1 MKLTRLLIALVLAL
15 VLAPGCSSKNG
26 AGNRAMQEIASDSL
40 FIFTKN
46 RALEIVKSGFS
57 AGDKYEEVWIRDY
70 NTFIE
75 LSAEVFEPEEL
86 KEYLLVFFR
95 MQGDDGNI
103 IDGYIPKEK
112 VAGLGYD
119 YIYSDMAPQYAGHK
133 NTVETDQETSL
144 IQAVYKYVQT
154 TGDWT
159 ILDEVVGEENVRER
173 LERALLFLMN
183 HRFNSEYG
191 LLWGATTAD
200 WGDVQPEHEWGVF
213 LTEDT
218 HYAIDIYDNAMFLI
232 ALDNFMELVPSER
245 GNWQKVR
252 DDIGVNTR
260 KYLWDNVN
268 QKFIPHIYL
277 NGSPFPEDF
286 NEEVVFYHGGT
297 AVAIEAG
304 LLSEEEIIRSLEQMV
319 SNVEMAGAASIGLTL
334 YPPYPEGS
342 FKNKSMVPYGYQN
355 GGDWTWFG
363 ARMIQQLIR
372 YGFVEDAYEQILP
385 MVKRV
390 KENNGFYEW
399 YTIDNEPRG
408 AGTFRG
414 SAGVLYKAIRMFEE
428 LESFSFVQLSDPQ
441 LGMGGY
447 ENDKA
452 TFKQAVKQI
461 NALDVDFVVICGDF
475 VHHSSDSSFADY
487 IKIRDGLN
495 IPFYEVPGNHDIGRV
510 PNDTTL
516 AAYRSLFGKDYYVV
530 MHKDTRFVFV
540 NTLLWKNDIGEESS
554 MHHDWFRTTL
564 QKSDKNNRVIVAG
577 HFPIFT
583 KDPDEEENYFNLPPE
598 KRAEILE
605 LFRENNVVAYL
616 SGHKHEFIANNFDGI
631 QLVTGESTAKNF
643 DKRPFGFRKW
653 TVYGDTVRHRFV
665 ALDISTN

>member
-1 MKLTRLLIALVLAL
+1 MKTLKYTGILITLVLL
-15 VLAPGCSSKNG
+15 LGCATNDTKKSE
-26 AGNRAMQEIASDSL
+26 AAEIIQSDSL

-46 RALEIVKSGFS
+46 KALEIVENGFS

-75 LSAEVFEPEEL
+75 LSAEVFEPEVL

-103 IDGYIPKEK
+103 IDGYIPREK

-154 TGDWT
+154 TGDWA
-159 ILDEVVGEENVRER
+159 ILDEVVGDENVRER

-200 WGDVQPEHEWGVF
+200 WGDVQPEHDWGVF

-232 ALDNFMELVPSER
+232 ALDNFMELVPSGREK
-245 GNWQKVR
+245 WQQVR
-252 DDIGVNTR
+252 DDIASNTR
-260 KYLWDNVN
+260 KYLWDNEK

-277 NGSPFPEDF
+277 NGSPFPQDF
-286 NEEVVFYHGGT
+286 NEEEVFYHGGT

-304 LLSEEEIIRSLEQMV
+304 LLSEDEIIRSLEQMV
-319 SNVEMAGAASIGLTL
+319 DNVKMAGAASIGLTL

-363 ARMIQQLIR
+363 GRMIQQLIR
-372 YGFVEDAYEQILP
+372 YGFIEEAYEQVLP

-390 KENNGFYEW
+390 KENDGFYEW
-399 YTIDNEPRG
+399 YTIDNQPRG

-414 SAGVLYKAIRMFEE
+414 SAGVLFKAIRMFEE
-428 LESFSFVQLSDPQ
+428 LESFSFVQLCDPQ

-461 NALDVDFVVICGDF
+461 NAMEVDFVVICGDF
-475 VHHSSDSSFADY
+475 VHHASDSSFADY

-495 IPFYEVPGNHDIGRV
+495 KPFYEVPGNHDIGRV

-516 AAYRSLFGKDYYVV
+516 EFYRSTFGKDYYEF
-530 MHKDTRFVFV
+530 MHEGTMFVFV
-540 NTLLWKNDIGEESS
+540 NTLLWKNDIGEESTR
-554 MHHDWFRTTL
+554 HNDWFKTTL
-564 QKSDKNNRVIVAG
+564 QNSDNRNRVIVAG

-583 KDPDEEENYFNLPPE
+583 KEPDEEENYFNLPPE

-616 SGHKHEFIANNFDGI
+616 SGHKHEFIANNFEGI

-643 DKRPFGFRKW
+643 DERPFGFRKW
-653 TVYGDTVRHRFV
+653 TGYEDTVRHRFI
-665 ALDISTN
+665 ALDSSN